1 MIRASSM
8 LNMSVV
14 SRAYLPKPVMFAS
27 RTRARK
33 GDAHRSAE
41 RRGSVRDALRLHHGK
56 LNELEDRRPSPVDRC
71 PATTRHSLICSRAA
85 SLRRRPR
92 PGAGYASTVRE
103 SRTAGAPRPGQPQT
117 PRGRSTSPR
126 ASGQLRRNSSIFGC
140 GAQCVRCALFGCS
153 SVVLQLSRSADRRP
167 ATVAGSVVARHP
179 AGGATRRRSMVLMSG
194 GPFRAEDTVGAR
206 LKGATCH
213 PT

>member
-1 MIRASSM
+1 MPVKVMHTDRRSGEVPSVMRFGCITGSGTSERIDVRAWWI
-8 LNMSVV
+8 
-14 SRAYLPKPVMFAS
+14 
-27 RTRARK
+27 
-33 GDAHRSAE
+33 D
-41 RRGSVRDALRLHHGK
+41 VRDDPPQLDMQPSCITAAAPAP
-56 LNELEDRRPSPVDRC
+56 RRRIRINGARESNGR
-71 PATTRHSLICSRAA
+71 RAA
-85 SLRRRPR
+85 PW
-92 PGAGYASTVRE
+92 PA
-103 SRTAGAPRPGQPQT
+103 QT

-179 AGGATRRRSMVLMSG
+179 AGGSTRRRSMVLMSG
-194 GPFRAEDTVGAR
+194 GPFRAEDTVGAP

>member
-1 MIRASSM
+1 MHTDRRSGEVP
-8 LNMSVV
+8 SVM
-14 SRAYLPKPVMFAS
+14 RFGCITGAE
-27 RTRARK
+27 RAR
-33 GDAHRSAE
+33 GSTSE
-41 RRGSVRDALRLHHGK
+41 RGGSM
-56 LNELEDRRPSPVDRC
+56 S
-71 PATTRHSLICSRAA
+71 ATTRHSLICSRAA

-103 SRTAGAPRPGQPQT
+103 SRTGGAPRPGQPQT

-179 AGGATRRRSMVLMSG
+179 AGGSTRRRSMVLMSG